1 VTPPRPQDAGRDI
14 ALILC
19 IHRGAYRHTAMAL
32 AQLTGHPLALVLSEL
47 DGLKAEGKVRQYG
60 ATWSWVHVQ

>member
-1 VTPPRPQDAGRDI
+1 
-14 ALILC
+14 
-19 IHRGAYRHTAMAL
+19 MAL